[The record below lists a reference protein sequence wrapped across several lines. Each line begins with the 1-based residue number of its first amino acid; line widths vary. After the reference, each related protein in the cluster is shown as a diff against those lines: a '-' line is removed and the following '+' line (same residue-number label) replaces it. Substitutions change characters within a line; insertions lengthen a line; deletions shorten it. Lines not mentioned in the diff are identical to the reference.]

1 MSIVILGLGSEHGEI
16 TSAQVRHE
24 HHVFEALIYGKKASL
39 AELVNVEC
47 LVEMAFDEVTGW
59 VELEDFDDENSCIKA
74 SESKSG
80 GVTVR
85 GRVHSAIEVRPGIQ
99 IIDLYLRNGPEFL
112 SISSEE
118 LGGFTPSIGAA
129 LEVNVNGLRFY
140 PSNT

>member
-1 MSIVILGLGSEHGEI
+1 MSIVILGLGSEHGDT

-24 HHVFEALIYGKKASL
+24 HHVFEALIHGKRASL

-47 LVEMAFDEVTGW
+47 LVEMAFNEVTAW
-59 VELEDFDDENSCIKA
+59 VELEEFDDESSCIKA
-74 SESKSG
+74 SESKCG
-80 GVTVR
+80 GITVR
-85 GRVHSAIEVRPGIQ
+85 GRVHSAIEVSPGAQ

-118 LGGFTPSIGAA
+118 LGGFIPSIGAA

-140 PSNT
+140 LSKT